1 MNATTRLVV
10 TVLRKDRRQLVLWV
24 AGITA
29 LVLATSA
36 AITTEFG
43 DDAERASIIALAVA
57 NPAFLFLRGA
67 PDGTGIGAVFF
78 FQGFAFVAV
87 LAGLMSTFSVV
98 RNTRAE
104 EDQGRR
110 ELLAATPLKR
120 TDPLAAA
127 LIVALVTNALLTA
140 TVTLALVLVGLE
152 FEGAVLTG
160 LATGAAGI
168 SFAGVA
174 AVAAQIAPSS
184 RAANG
189 MSAAVVGAAYVV
201 RGIGD
206 ALGTPDP
213 SLARVESAWLS
224 WLSPIG
230 WSQRVSPFG
239 EANGAPLALSI
250 GTAVVFAAL
259 ALSVQRGRD
268 LGASLLQERP
278 GPATASPLRRTAVG
292 IAWTLQR
299 APLIGWA
306 IGAALLAALA
316 GALAPVV
323 DGAIADNLALSNLI
337 TRLLPGTQAEVVD
350 VFATAILG
358 ICGTLAAASGV
369 HAVLRLRAEEASGT
383 AELLLASPLSRARW
397 MLGHIGVA
405 VMSVVA
411 VAVAA
416 GVSAGIAFVLAGEDW
431 GRVPSSLAATL
442 AHVPAALTLVG
453 AAAVIF
459 ALLPRLTVSLGWGAL
474 VLALVL
480 GQFGELLRLPEWVQ
494 NVSPFRH
501 SSALP
506 VETLDVTATVV
517 MTAAAV
523 VAAAF
528 AVAAFHRRDLQP

>member
-1 MNATTRLVV
+1 
-10 TVLRKDRRQLVLWV
+10 
-24 AGITA
+24 
-29 LVLATSA
+29 
-36 AITTEFG
+36 
-43 DDAERASIIALAVA
+43 
-57 NPAFLFLRGA
+57 
-67 PDGTGIGAVFF
+67 
-78 FQGFAFVAV
+78 
-87 LAGLMSTFSVV
+87 
-98 RNTRAE
+98 
-104 EDQGRR
+104 
-110 ELLAATPLKR
+110 
-120 TDPLAAA
+120 
-127 LIVALVTNALLTA
+127 
-140 TVTLALVLVGLE
+140 
-152 FEGAVLTG
+152 
-160 LATGAAGI
+160 
-168 SFAGVA
+168 
-174 AVAAQIAPSS
+174 
-184 RAANG
+184 
-189 MSAAVVGAAYVV
+189 
-201 RGIGD
+201 
-206 ALGTPDP
+206 
-213 SLARVESAWLS
+213 
-224 WLSPIG
+224 
-230 WSQRVSPFG
+230 
-239 EANGAPLALSI
+239 
-250 GTAVVFAAL
+250 
-259 ALSVQRGRD
+259 VQRGRD

-323 DGAIADNLALSNLI
+323 DGAIADNQALSNLI

-416 GVSAGIAFVLAGEDW
+416 GISAGIAFVLAGEDW